1 MIDPRD
7 LPAQVR
13 AHGRAIGLGRNEAD
27 RARHRPR
34 TIEGSLGT
42 AQHFH
47 TLEVV
52 ETEVRAEPL
61 DRNRRLVEI
70 EPDSFLYFGLILVDA
85 PGRNAAH
92 EYLRTRP
99 IPAHRQAGR
108 LARDN
113 LDPVRPELA
122 ELGTPQR
129 ADAGGPVL
137 NRPAIGRAHV

>member
-13 AHGRAIGLGRNEAD
+13 AHGRAIGLVRNEAD
-27 RARHRPR
+27 RARHRPC

-52 ETEVRAEPL
+52 ETEVRAEQL

-70 EPDSFLYFGLILVDA
+70 EPDSFLYRSEERRVGKECVSTCRSRWS
-85 PGRNAAH
+85 P
-92 EYLRTRP
+92 YT
-99 IPAHRQAGR
+99 
-108 LARDN
+108 
-113 LDPVRPELA
+113 
-122 ELGTPQR
+122 
-129 ADAGGPVL
+129 
-137 NRPAIGRAHV
+137 

>member
-13 AHGRAIGLGRNEAD
+13 AHGRAIGLVRNEAD

-85 PGRNAAH
+85 PVRD
-92 EYLRTRP
+92 RKSTR
-99 IPAHRQAGR
+99 
-108 LARDN
+108 
-113 LDPVRPELA
+113 
-122 ELGTPQR
+122 
-129 ADAGGPVL
+129 L
-137 NRPAIGRAHV
+137 NSSH